1 MALTAVMKISGA
13 NGEAKLTSKDDP
25 ECGPDA
31 PKGDYKNW
39 IELQGWDWEVEA
51 ETSWTKGGGAS
62 VGKPNPGKM
71 NWEHYFDTS
80 SNVVLKYIFSGQAFD
95 KVELQ
100 MLKSTG
106 KQGMRVF
113 FKMIMKGA
121 FITKVASSATEEGN
135 VVQKVE
141 MVFKEVTF
149 YYAPQL
155 DRGDMAGTLGA
166 FSSVSWDIPAGSV
179 K

>member
-1 MALTAVMKISGA
+1 MAVNAFLTFFDSAH
-13 NGEAKLTSKDDP
+13 GESIQKGKD
-25 ECGPDA
+25 
-31 PKGDYKNW
+31 KW
-39 IELQGWDWEVEA
+39 IEIQGWDWEIEA

-95 KVELQ
+95 KVELH
-100 MLKSTG
+100 MLKATG
-106 KQGMRVF
+106 KQGLRVF
-113 FKMIMKGA
+113 FKMTMKGA
-121 FITKVASSATEEGN
+121 FITKVANSATEEGN

-149 YYAPQL
+149 QYAPQL
-155 DRGDMAGTLGA
+155 DTGPTAGTLGA
-166 FSSVSWDIPAGSV
+166 PTFVTWDIPAGTV